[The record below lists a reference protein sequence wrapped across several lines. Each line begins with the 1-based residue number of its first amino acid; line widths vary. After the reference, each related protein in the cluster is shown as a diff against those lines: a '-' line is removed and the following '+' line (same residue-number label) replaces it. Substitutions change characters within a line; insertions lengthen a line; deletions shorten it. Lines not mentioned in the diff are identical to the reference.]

1 MYIQK
6 YIQKILPSF
15 LILIIMIFSG
25 AGCLQMFQNIPTQ
38 TEQDAPPKAADISR
52 LAAEYEETID
62 AIESEIND
70 PEEMFD
76 TTVMSNPEDAE
87 EICEPEMM
95 ITAVPE
101 DTPIMDAEGT
111 ALPADENS
119 PHFTLDEALEFCRI
133 SQEFWQQGEVEKA
146 IDSLDQAYALILK
159 VDTCNRPKLMQQID
173 NLRFMISKRIL
184 EIYASRNTVV
194 SGNHDAIPLVMN
206 RHVEAEIKRLSRGK
220 FFVEAY
226 MRSGKYRPM
235 IVAELKKA
243 GLPESLSWLPMIE
256 SGFHVN
262 ALSSARALGL
272 WQFIPSTG
280 YKFGLNR
287 TRYVDERLDPE
298 KSTKAAIEYLKELHQ
313 IFGDWTTVLAAYNC
327 GEGRV
332 LKVIRSQKINYLDN
346 FWDLYEKLPKE
357 TAQYVPRFL
366 ATLHIL
372 DNPEKY
378 GIQKIETC
386 PSLQYE
392 KVTVDKSLH
401 LSEIAGAIGT
411 TEEILVELNPELRYR
426 QLPGEPYALK
436 VPPSA
441 KETLL
446 AKLDTLKPGR
456 PAAPPKPNQAKAA
469 YHRVRNGE
477 TLSVI
482 ASRYGITVRDLLRT
496 NNLSSRHFIVAG
508 KTLKIPGTAA
518 SSTGRSSG
526 SKSRATYVKHKVK
539 SGDSLWIIARRYGTS
554 TKRIQQAN
562 NLSGTRLRIGQELKV
577 PTDKGK
583 KASLRP
589 YYVKN
594 GDIPFDIARRHN
606 MELERFLKVN
616 HLTTRSKIYPGQKLF
631 VE

>member
-1 MYIQK
+1 MH
-6 YIQKILPSF
+6 IQKILPSL
-15 LILIIMIFSG
+15 LILLIILFSG
-25 AGCLQMFQNIPTQ
+25 VGCLQTLQNIPTQ
-38 TEQDAPPKAADISR
+38 TEQDAPPKAADITKLS
-52 LAAEYEETID
+52 AEYEETID
-62 AIESEIND
+62 AIKSEIND

-76 TTVMSNPEDAE
+76 TTDMSIPEDTD
-87 EICEPEMM
+87 EICKPEIMM
-95 ITAVPE
+95 TAVPE
-101 DTPIMDAEGT
+101 DASIMDGDEP
-111 ALPADENS
+111 ALPADENF
-119 PHFTLDEALEFCRI
+119 PNFTLDEALEFCRI
-133 SQEFWQQGEVEKA
+133 SQEYWQQGEIEKA
-146 IDSLDQAYALILK
+146 IDALDQAYALILK

-194 SGNHDAIPLVMN
+194 SGKHDAIPLVMN
-206 RHVEAEIKRLSRGK
+206 QHVEAEIQRLSRGRY
-220 FFVEAY
+220 FAEAY

-235 IVAELKKA
+235 MVAELKKA

-332 LKVIRSQKINYLDN
+332 LKVIRSQNINYLDN

-366 ATLHIL
+366 ATLHML
-372 DNPEKY
+372 NNPEKY

-392 KVTVDKSLH
+392 RVTVEKKLH
-401 LSEIAGAIGT
+401 LRDIASAIGV
-411 TEEILVELNPELRYR
+411 TEEVLAELNPELRYR
-426 QLPGEPYALK
+426 QLPGESYSLK

-446 AKLDTLKPGR
+446 AKLDTLESASSSSSSLKPIS
-456 PAAPPKPNQAKAA
+456 ADAA

-477 TLSVI
+477 TLSTI
-482 ASRYGITVRDLLRT
+482 ASRYGITVRALLQA
-496 NNLSSRHFIVAG
+496 NDLSSRHFILAG
-508 KTLKIPGTAA
+508 TTLKIPGEGL
-518 SSTGRSSG
+518 SSSIRSSD
-526 SKSRATYVKHKVK
+526 SKSRARYVTHKVK
-539 SGDSLWIIARRYGTS
+539 SGDSLWIIARRYGT
-554 TKRIQQAN
+554 TTRKIQRSN
-562 NLSGTRLRIGQELKV
+562 NLPGTRLRIGQRLKV

-594 GDIPFDIARRHN
+594 GDIPFDIAKRHN